1 MPLNFS
7 MLQDIFVAGST
18 GTSAVIE
25 WAMLELVRN
34 PKVMLKAQLEIRNI
48 LQGKPKVTEDDLVD
62 LKYLKHIIR
71 KL

>member
-1 MPLNFS
+1 
-7 MLQDIFVAGST
+7 
-18 GTSAVIE
+18 
-25 WAMLELVRN
+25 MLELVRN